1 VQQSR
6 FVTEATAIHLDERV
20 RGAAIRVLGEHGW
33 DGLTLERVAEA
44 SGRARST
51 LWRQGLSREA
61 LVEALTGALADDFR
75 STMYPILTVPGSGR
89 DRLERGLGA
98 LCDVVER
105 HLPLLLATD
114 EAFHQAAPGGPAS
127 YLDPFVHFLRE
138 GEQDGSLPL
147 APDVDPTDAAD
158 LAFNAVA
165 WTYAHLRG
173 KHGWAAEKARARVVG
188 LVLDGIADSNTKE
201 DR

>member
-1 VQQSR
+1 VQQLR
-6 FVTEATAIHLDERV
+6 CVAEAVAIQLDERV
-20 RGAAIRVLGEHGW
+20 RSAAIQVLGEHGW

-51 LWRQGLSREA
+51 LWRQGLGREE
-61 LVEALTGALADDFR
+61 LVEALLGALADDFR
-75 STMYPILTVPGSGR
+75 STMYPVLTIPGSGR
-89 DRLERGLGA
+89 DRLARGLEA
-98 LCDVVER
+98 LCEVIER

-138 GEQDGSLPL
+138 GAQDGSLPL
-147 APDVDPTDAAD
+147 GDEDPTEAAD

-165 WTYAHLRG
+165 WTYAHLRAR
-173 KHGWAAEKARARVVG
+173 HGWPAEKARARVVG
-188 LVLDGIADSNTKE
+188 LVLDGIAQPHVKE
-201 DR
+201 ER

>member
-1 VQQSR
+1 M
-6 FVTEATAIHLDERV
+6 TEAVAIQLDERV
-20 RGAAIRVLGEHGW
+20 RGAAIQVLREHGW

-51 LWRQGLSREA
+51 LWRQGLGREA
-61 LVEALTGALADDFR
+61 LVEALLGALADDFR
-75 STMYPILTVPGSGR
+75 STMYPVLTVRGSGR
-89 DRLERGLGA
+89 DRFARGLEA
-98 LCDVVER
+98 LCEVIER

-138 GEQDGSLPL
+138 GAQDGSLPL
-147 APDVDPTDAAD
+147 ADEDPTDTAD

-165 WTYAHLRG
+165 WTYGHLRG
-173 KHGWAAEKARARVVG
+173 RHAWPAEKAQARVVG
-188 LVLDGIADSNTKE
+188 LVLHGIADPQEKE
-201 DR
+201 ER

>member
-1 VQQSR
+1 M
-6 FVTEATAIHLDERV
+6 TEAAAIQLDERV
-20 RGAAIRVLGEHGW
+20 RSAAIQVLHEHGW

-61 LVEALTGALADDFR
+61 LVDALLGALAEDFR
-75 STMYPILTVPGSGR
+75 STMYPVLTVPGSGR
-89 DRLERGLGA
+89 DRLARGLEA
-98 LCDVVER
+98 LCEVIER

-114 EAFHQAAPGGPAS
+114 EAFHQAAPGGPES

-138 GEQDGSLPL
+138 GAQDGSLPL
-147 APDVDPTDAAD
+147 ADGDATDAAD

-165 WTYAHLRG
+165 WTYTHLRG
-173 KHGWAAEKARARVVG
+173 RHGWPAEKAQARVVG
-188 LVLDGIADSNTKE
+188 LVLDGIADSQEKE
-201 DR
+201 EK

>member
-1 VQQSR
+1 M
-6 FVTEATAIHLDERV
+6 TEALAIQLDGRV
-20 RGAAIRVLGEHGW
+20 REAAIRVLREHGW

-51 LWRQGLSREA
+51 LWRQGLGREA

-75 STMYPILTVPGSGR
+75 STMYPVLTEPGTGR
-89 DRLERGLGA
+89 ERLTRGLEA
-98 LCDVVER
+98 LCEVVER

-138 GEQDGSLPL
+138 GRQDGTLPL
-147 APDVDPTDAAD
+147 PSESDLDEAAD

-173 KHGWAAEKARARVVG
+173 RHGWPAEKARARVVG
-188 LVLDGIADSNTKE
+188 LVLDGISEPTKE
-201 DR
+201 DS

>member
-1 VQQSR
+1 MQ
-6 FVTEATAIHLDERV
+6 LDERV
-20 RGAAIRVLGEHGW
+20 RAAAIRVLREHGW

-51 LWRQGLSREA
+51 LWRQGLGREA

-75 STMYPILTVPGSGR
+75 STMYPVLTVPGTGR
-89 DRLERGLGA
+89 DRLERGLDA
-98 LCDVVER
+98 LCEVVER

-138 GEQDGSLPL
+138 GRQDGTLPL
-147 APDVDPTDAAD
+147 PADSDLDEASD

-173 KHGWAAEKARARVVG
+173 RHGWPADKARARVVG
-188 LVLDGIADSNTKE
+188 LVLHGISEPKE
-201 DR
+201 ER

>member
-1 VQQSR
+1 M
-6 FVTEATAIHLDERV
+6 TEAVALQLSERV
-20 RGAAIRVLGEHGW
+20 RSAAIRVLGEHGW

-61 LVEALTGALADDFR
+61 LVEALLGALADDFR
-75 STMYPILTVPGSGR
+75 STMYPVLTVPGSGR
-89 DRLERGLGA
+89 DRLARGLAA
-98 LCDVVER
+98 LCEVIER

-127 YLDPFVHFLRE
+127 YLDPFIHFLRE
-138 GEQDGSLPL
+138 GAQDGSLPL
-147 APDVDPTDAAD
+147 GDGDPTEAAD

-173 KHGWAAEKARARVVG
+173 RHGWAAEKARARVVG
-188 LVLDGIADSNTKE
+188 LVLDGIADPQ
-201 DR
+201 

>member
-1 VQQSR
+1 
-6 FVTEATAIHLDERV
+6 
-20 RGAAIRVLGEHGW
+20 
-33 DGLTLERVAEA
+33 VAEH

-61 LVEALTGALADDFR
+61 LVGALLGALADDFR
-75 STMYPILTVPGSGR
+75 STMYPVLTVPGSGR
-89 DRLERGLGA
+89 DRLAYGLEI

-114 EAFHQAAPGGPAS
+114 EAFHQAAPGGPDS

-138 GEQDGSLPL
+138 GQQDGSIPL
-147 APDVDPTDAAD
+147 SADADLTETAD

-165 WTYAHLRG
+165 WTYTHVRG
-173 KHGWAAEKARARVVG
+173 RHGWPAEKAQGRVVG
-188 LVLDGIADSNTKE
+188 LVLDGIADPGKE

>member
-1 VQQSR
+1 MA
-6 FVTEATAIHLDERV
+6 EAVAIQLDDRV
-20 RGAAIRVLGEHGW
+20 HAAAIEVLAEHGW

-61 LVEALTGALADDFR
+61 LVEALLGALADDFR
-75 STMYPILTVPGSGR
+75 STMYPVLTVPGPGR
-89 DRLERGLGA
+89 DRLARGLEA
-98 LCDVVER
+98 LCDVIER

-138 GEQDGSLPL
+138 GAQDGSLPL
-147 APDVDPTDAAD
+147 GDEDPRQAAD

-173 KHGWAAEKARARVVG
+173 RHGWPAEKARARVVG
-188 LVLDGIADSNTKE
+188 LVLDGIAEAKVKE
-201 DR
+201 ER

>member
-1 VQQSR
+1 MS
-6 FVTEATAIHLDERV
+6 EATAIQLDERV
-20 RGAAIRVLGEHGW
+20 RAAAIRVLGEHGW

-51 LWRQGLSREA
+51 LWRQGLGREA

-75 STMYPILTVPGSGR
+75 STMYPVLTVPGTGR
-89 DRLERGLGA
+89 ERLQRGLEA
-98 LCDVVER
+98 LCEVVER

-114 EAFHQAAPGGPAS
+114 EAFHQAAPGGPVS

-138 GEQDGSLPL
+138 GRQDGTLPSPPESDL
-147 APDVDPTDAAD
+147 AEAAD
-158 LAFNAVA
+158 LAFNAAA

-173 KHGWAAEKARARVVG
+173 RHGWPADQARSRVVG
-188 LVLDGIADSNTKE
+188 LVLDGISEPTKE
-201 DR
+201 DS

>member
-1 VQQSR
+1 M
-6 FVTEATAIHLDERV
+6 TEAAAIQLDERV
-20 RGAAIRVLGEHGW
+20 RSAAIEVLGEHGW
-33 DGLTLERVAEA
+33 DGLTLERVAES

-61 LVEALTGALADDFR
+61 LVEALLGALADDFR
-75 STMYPILTVPGSGR
+75 ATMYPVLTVPGTGR
-89 DRLERGLGA
+89 DRLARGLEA
-98 LCDVVER
+98 LCEVVER

-114 EAFHQAAPGGPAS
+114 EAFHQAAPGGPVS

-138 GEQDGSLPL
+138 GKQDGSLSLP
-147 APDVDPTDAAD
+147 ADDDPVETAD

-173 KHGWAAEKARARVVG
+173 RHGWQTDKARARVVG
-188 LVLDGIADSNTKE
+188 LVLDGIADPKE
-201 DR
+201 ER

>member
-1 VQQSR
+1 M
-6 FVTEATAIHLDERV
+6 TEAVAIQLDDRV
-20 RGAAIRVLGEHGW
+20 RDAAIRVLREHGW

-61 LVEALTGALADDFR
+61 LVEALLGALADDFR
-75 STMYPILTVPGSGR
+75 ATMYPVLTVPGSGR
-89 DRLERGLGA
+89 DRLARGLDA
-98 LCDVVER
+98 LCEVVER

-138 GEQDGSLPL
+138 GQQDGSLSL
-147 APDVDPTDAAD
+147 PDGGDPVEAAD

-173 KHGWAAEKARARVVG
+173 RHGWSAEKARARVVG
-188 LVLDGIADSNTKE
+188 LVLDGIGDPTKE
-201 DR
+201 ER

>member
-1 VQQSR
+1 MQHYCCM
-6 FVTEATAIHLDERV
+6 TEAVAFQMDARV
-20 RGAAIRVLGEHGW
+20 HAAAIEVLHEHGW

-61 LVEALTGALADDFR
+61 LVEALLGALADDFR
-75 STMYPILTVPGSGR
+75 STMYPVLTVPGSGR
-89 DRLERGLGA
+89 DRLARGLEA
-98 LCDVVER
+98 LCDVIER

-138 GEQDGSLPL
+138 GAQDGSLPL
-147 APDVDPTDAAD
+147 GDEDPREAAD

-173 KHGWAAEKARARVVG
+173 RHGWSAEKARARVVG
-188 LVLDGIADSNTKE
+188 LVLDGIAEAK
-201 DR
+201 